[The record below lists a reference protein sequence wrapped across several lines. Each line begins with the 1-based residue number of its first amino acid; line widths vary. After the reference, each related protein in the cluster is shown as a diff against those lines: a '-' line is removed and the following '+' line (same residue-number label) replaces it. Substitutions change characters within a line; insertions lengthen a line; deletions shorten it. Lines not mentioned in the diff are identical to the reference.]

1 MNADP
6 ILIFQLHR
14 MGDLLLTFPL
24 LLRLQRL
31 WPERP
36 LWVVAEPQFFMPLTA
51 IAPEVVFF
59 PPSHCAT
66 LARARYKAAFNLCS
80 APAAAQCMATL
91 RAERKLGP
99 VAGRKGLHVRG
110 FWQLYRTAL
119 TQNNHNNAFHWAD
132 LHLLDLAPTPDLR
145 AVPHA
150 PLRRAG
156 ARREA
161 GSPAWI
167 IKSAITRWNSTESK
181 NPSRVIFRKLSR

>member
-1 MNADP
+1 SAA
-6 ILIFQLHR
+6 H
-14 MGDLLLTFPL
+14 FPL

-51 IAPEVVFF
+51 IAPEVVFSLR
-59 PPSHCAT
+59 PTARPWP
-66 LARARYKAAFNLCS
+66 RARYKAAFNLCS

-132 LHLLDLAPTPDLR
+132 LHFAGPCPHSRSARRAPR
-145 AVPHA
+145 AVA
-150 PLRRAG
+150 PRRG
-156 ARREA
+156 AA
-161 GSPAWI
+161 CG
-167 IKSAITRWNSTESK
+167 
-181 NPSRVIFRKLSR
+181 